1 MAAGGQ
7 PIGQL
12 MTQALTHPNL
22 ISLAAGFVDQE
33 TLPAHQVTSIFDQ
46 FSDSPQWLRR
56 ALQYGS
62 NAGDLVL
69 RQEILEFMYRL
80 APAKL
85 ELEPSRVIVT
95 AGSNQLLH
103 LVAET
108 LFDPG
113 DIVLTGSPT
122 YFVFLGTLANLGV
135 RTVGIASDEFGI
147 LPDSLRETLRL
158 LEARG
163 EASLVRS
170 LYLIPYFDNPAST
183 TIPLDR
189 RIEIAQIV
197 EQWREKYENFTLLA
211 DYAYQEL
218 GFEGEEFVPPW
229 RSIDAST
236 DSYVIELG
244 TFSKSFSPG
253 NRVGWG
259 VFPAEIAEKVADMKA
274 NIDFGSPNLN
284 QQLMAVVLESGALL
298 PHIEVIQQAYRVKCH
313 AMLKALD
320 DHFSGFDRVR
330 WLRPKGGLYVWME
343 LPPEV
348 PTGPGTAFHQSA
360 LEQGV
365 LYVPGE
371 YCYPA
376 EGASIQ
382 RNTMRLTFGVQTPSR
397 IAEGIELLA
406 KSLRRVL
413 G

>member
-12 MTQALTHPNL
+12 MTQALAHPNL

-33 TLPAHQVTSIFDQ
+33 TLPAPQVTSIFDQ

-183 TIPLDR
+183 TIPLNR

-197 EQWREKYENFTLLA
+197 EQWREKHENFTLLA

-218 GFEGEEFVPPW
+218 GFEEEEFVPPW

-284 QQLMAVVLESGALL
+284 QQLMAVVLESGALP
-298 PHIEVIQQAYRVKCH
+298 PHIEVIQQAYRLKCH

-382 RNTMRLTFGVQTPSR
+382 RNTMRLTFGVQTTSR

>member
-1 MAAGGQ
+1 M
-7 PIGQL
+7 
-12 MTQALTHPNL
+12 
-22 ISLAAGFVDQE
+22 
-33 TLPAHQVTSIFDQ
+33 
-46 FSDSPQWLRR
+46 
-56 ALQYGS
+56 
-62 NAGDLVL
+62 L
-69 RQEILEFMYRL
+69 RQEILEFMYRME
-80 APAKL
+80 PAKL
-85 ELEPSRVIVT
+85 ELDPSRVIVT
-95 AGSNQLLH
+95 VGSNQLLH

-147 LPDSLRETLRL
+147 KPESLRETLRL

-170 LYLIPYFDNPAST
+170 LYVVPYFDNPAST

-236 DSYVIELG
+236 DEYVLELG

-259 VFPAEIAEKVADMKA
+259 VFPAAIAEKISDMKA
-274 NIDFGSPNLN
+274 NIDFGSPNFN
-284 QQLMAVVLESGALL
+284 QQLMAVVLESGSIL
-298 PHIEVIQQAYRVKCH
+298 PHIELIQQTYRKKCH
-313 AMLKALD
+313 AMLHALD
-320 DHFSGFDRVR
+320 LHFSEFDQVR

-343 LPPEV
+343 LPEGV
-348 PTGPGTAFHQSA
+348 STGPGTPFYESA

-371 YCYPA
+371 YCFPA
-376 EGASIQ
+376 EGASVQ
-382 RNTMRLTFGVQTPSR
+382 YNTMRLTFGVQTPSR

-406 KSLRRVL
+406 KSLRKVL
-413 G
+413 T